1 MLFRSV
7 QDFGPAH
14 ATATTEFLAAS
25 TAEGGNEYG
34 GSVSEF
40 FDFTDSG
47 SSVEWTEESSEE
59 DLDYFAALDVAA
71 AEASP
76 HAADAPDVPGPTHT
90 KPSPLL
96 RANPTFCNRPSSS
109 APGARAWHVWR
120 VRGVRRSLRR
130 SHVQGRKIIQVLRR
144 LLSPLNR
151 APGVGKIKKLRC
163 KPTIF
168 IPTFRGRSRQKLS
181 SSGCVRRPK
190 ILNLRSNQNS
200 AQHPK
205 IPQP

>member
-1 MLFRSV
+1 MVAAQV
-7 QDFGPAH
+7 QEFGPAH

-76 HAADAPDVPGPTHT
+76 HVAGAGDVPGPSTGRRRRRAVAKRRVSGT
-90 KPSPLL
+90 K
-96 RANPTFCNRPSSS
+96 
-109 APGARAWHVWR
+109 GARLR
-120 VRGVRRSLRR
+120 VSGTGRQELLSLSAAVSTDEGELRSLFAGEELRIMLFNYR
-130 SHVQGRKIIQVLRR
+130 EMGII
-144 LLSPLNR
+144 
-151 APGVGKIKKLRC
+151 
-163 KPTIF
+163 
-168 IPTFRGRSRQKLS
+168 
-181 SSGCVRRPK
+181 PK
-190 ILNLRSNQNS
+190 VE
-200 AQHPK
+200 PM
-205 IPQP
+205 

>member
-1 MLFRSV
+1 MVAAQV

-25 TAEGGNEYG
+25 TAEDGNEYG

-76 HAADAPDVPGPTHT
+76 RVADAEVV
-90 KPSPLL
+90 PSP
-96 RANPTFCNRPSSS
+96 S
-109 APGARAWHVWR
+109 AGC
-120 VRGVRRSLRR
+120 RR
-130 SHVQGRKIIQVLRR
+130 
-144 LLSPLNR
+144 
-151 APGVGKIKKLRC
+151 
-163 KPTIF
+163 
-168 IPTFRGRSRQKLS
+168 
-181 SSGCVRRPK
+181 
-190 ILNLRSNQNS
+190 
-200 AQHPK
+200 
-205 IPQP
+205 